1 MRKSVSA
8 IFTHK
13 EKIFYITRQNYLS
26 VFPGYTAF
34 PGGKV
39 DKSDSDEAIDNV
51 LVKPFEP
58 VLIHALS
65 RECQEELNFD
75 LIGALEFGDI
85 LDIRMIGV
93 AVTPEFNPY
102 RFKNY
107 FFKIE
112 LDSEIDF
119 NVDDNEAET
128 AGWIDP
134 DDLLAQYEKAEV
146 MAVPPTIG
154 IIRKLSD
161 DINFKGE
168 LNLTLPHDPDTEV
181 PMIES
186 IYGVRQFLPLSHTFP
201 PANRTNCFLIGD
213 DREGVLVDPSPKDE
227 VEKAKLL
234 KSLTQF
240 VVDEIFLTH
249 HHPDHHEH
257 AVEMARTLDVP
268 MGMGKWTYERIK
280 KLWGDDYF
288 HDRKIKIYKDGDVL
302 TKSLGEDV
310 LIYEV
315 PGHDEGQLALAPR
328 NMNWFLVGDLIQTI
342 GTVVIGGEEGDM
354 AKYFDSLQK
363 VIDLNPRFIIP
374 SHGIALGGTNKLSM
388 TLKHRKMR
396 EEQIKELH
404 SQGKNRQEMLDIVYE
419 GLDER
424 LHKYALKTIDA
435 HLIKLGLAVK

>member
-8 IFTHK
+8 IFTHRK
-13 EKIFYITRQNYLS
+13 KLFYITRQNYLT

-39 DKSDSDEAIDNV
+39 DKNEKEGPIDNV
-51 LVKPFEP
+51 MVKDFDPA
-58 VLIHALS
+58 LIHALS
-65 RECQEELNFD
+65 RECQEEINFD
-75 LIGALEFGDI
+75 LIGALEYGDI
-85 LDIRMIGV
+85 LDIKMIGI

-102 RFKNY
+102 RFENY
-107 FFKIE
+107 YFKIE

-119 NVDDNEAET
+119 DVDDNEAAV
-128 AGWIDP
+128 AGWIAP
-134 DDLLAQYEKAEV
+134 DDLLAKYKKAEV
-146 MAVPPTIG
+146 MAVPPTVG
-154 IIRKLSD
+154 IIKTLSN

-168 LNLTLPHDPDTEV
+168 LNLTLPHDPKTEV

-213 DREGVLVDPSPKDE
+213 DREGVLIDPSPKNE
-227 VEKAKLL
+227 EEKSKLL
-234 KSLTQF
+234 KSLRNF

-257 AVEMARTLDVP
+257 SVEMAITLDVP

-288 HDRKIKIYKDGDVL
+288 KDRKIKFYKEGDVL

-328 NMNWFLVGDLIQTI
+328 TLNWFLVGDLIQTI

-354 AKYFDSLQK
+354 AKYFASLHK
-363 VIDLNPRFIIP
+363 VIDLKPKFIIP
-374 SHGIALGGTNKLSM
+374 SHGIALGGTNKLTM
-388 TLKHRKMR
+388 TLKHRQMR

-404 SQGKNRQEMLDIVYE
+404 SEGKNRQEMLDIVYE

-435 HLIKLGLAVK
+435 HLKKLGLKVE

>member
-8 IFTHK
+8 IFTHR
-13 EKIFYITRQNYLS
+13 EKIFYITRQNYLT

-39 DKSDSDEAIDNV
+39 DKNEKDEPIDNEMV
-51 LVKPFEP
+51 NNFDP

-65 RECQEELNFD
+65 RECQEEINFD
-75 LIGALEFGDI
+75 LIGALEYGDI
-85 LDIRMIGV
+85 LDVKMIGI

-102 RFKNY
+102 RFENY
-107 FFKIE
+107 YFKIE

-119 NVDDNEAET
+119 DVDDNEAAV

-134 DDLLAQYEKAEV
+134 DDLLAKYEKAEV
-146 MAVPPTIG
+146 MAVPPTVG
-154 IIRKLSD
+154 IIKTLSD

-168 LNLTLPHDPDTEV
+168 LNLTLPHDPKTEV

-213 DREGVLVDPSPKDE
+213 DREGILIDPSPKDE
-227 VEKAKLL
+227 EEKSKLL
-234 KSLTQF
+234 KSLRNF

-288 HDRKIKIYKDGDVL
+288 KDRKIKFYREGDVL
-302 TKSLGEDV
+302 TQSLGEDV

-315 PGHDEGQLALAPR
+315 PGHDEGQLALAPKS
-328 NMNWFLVGDLIQTI
+328 MNWFLVGDLIQTV

-363 VIDLNPRFIIP
+363 VIDLKPKFIIP

-388 TLKHRKMR
+388 TLKHRQMR

-404 SQGKNRQEMLDIVYE
+404 SEGKNRQEMLDIVYE

-435 HLIKLGLAVK
+435 HLKKLGF